1 MSSGPSADFIAMIA
15 DMLAPLGDIRAKR
28 MFGGV
33 CFFADGLAFALI
45 ADDRLYV
52 KVDGDTRLRH
62 EAEGLPLFQP
72 FADKPLI
79 MKYAAVPDG
88 ALEDPDDLL
97 DWARPALAVARRAAV
112 AKPKRAR
119 RTKAAV

>member
-1 MSSGPSADFIAMIA
+1 MSSGPTAEFITMIA
-15 DMLAPLGDIRAKR
+15 EMLAPLGDIRAKR

-33 CFFADGLAFALI
+33 CFFAEGLAFALI

-52 KVDGDTRLRH
+52 KVDDETRQRH
-62 EAEGLPLFQP
+62 EAEGLPLFRP

-88 ALEDPDDLL
+88 ALEDPDELL
-97 DWARPALAVARRAAV
+97 VWARPAFAVARQAAA

-119 RTKAAV
+119 RTRSR